1 MQLST
6 HKILQGVLPTSMLHD
21 ASARRTSPQPGHST
35 DTWHLELLVSQAGHW
50 PGPQTPGVSVCVCV
64 CVHALVHV
72 PANVMSGSVNTGIC
86 VHRCM
91 CSFVCIPMCWHTHVM
106 CAHDHMCMH
115 LSQMYSCMYNHMY
128 VHILIPTHMHTC
140 ARVVL
145 CTLHAHV
152 CMYTYVHV
160 CAFAHI

>member
-1 MQLST
+1 MHLST
-6 HKILQGVLPTSMLHD
+6 HRILQGVLPTSMLHD
-21 ASARRTSPQPGHST
+21 ASARGTSPQPGHST
-35 DTWHLELLVSQAGHW
+35 ETRHLELLVSQAGHW
-50 PGPQTPGVSVCVCV
+50 PGPQTPGVSGCVCVCV
-64 CVHALVHV
+64 C
-72 PANVMSGSVNTGIC
+72 SCTGAC
-86 VHRCM
+86 VCKCYVWECKHRYM
-91 CSFVCIPMCWHTHVM
+91 CAQMHVCIPMCWHTHVI

-152 CMYTYVHV
+152 CMHTCVHV
-160 CAFAHI
+160 CVFAHI